1 MKWRR
6 IWALVKKDLIE
17 FTKSKYVLSAI
28 IGIPLIFAVL
38 IPLSGLLPI
47 TNINPADFEGDDT
60 FPDFI

>member
-47 TNINPADFEGDDT
+47 ANINPG
-60 FPDFI
+60 